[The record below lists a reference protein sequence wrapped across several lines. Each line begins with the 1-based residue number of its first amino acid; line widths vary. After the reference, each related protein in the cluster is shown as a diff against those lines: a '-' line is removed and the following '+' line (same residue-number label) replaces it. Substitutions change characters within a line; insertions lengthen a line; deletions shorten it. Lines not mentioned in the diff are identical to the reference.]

1 MNFIRAEL
9 IHKAFLMQ
17 PIKAFSFVH
26 YNTNIKVSKNNDCL
40 VVELVGR
47 RGQKGLLEI
56 FHDLYDLLFL
66 MLGAYPIRQN
76 LTYNDKAIDTSEW
89 VGRYMTATHFN
100 ETEAAFGDITIE
112 NINSNSL
119 INIKKVHMQSL
130 SSLSHIVSKYYEHVV
145 TNHKIELMLHT
156 IDIKLR
162 ETCVW

>member
-56 FHDLYDLLFL
+56 FHDLYDLFRFFL
-66 MLGAYPIRQN
+66 VWSWAGICFAFFLG
-76 LTYNDKAIDTSEW
+76 E
-89 VGRYMTATHFN
+89 
-100 ETEAAFGDITIE
+100 
-112 NINSNSL
+112 
-119 INIKKVHMQSL
+119 
-130 SSLSHIVSKYYEHVV
+130 
-145 TNHKIELMLHT
+145 
-156 IDIKLR
+156 KLGGF
-162 ETCVW
+162 